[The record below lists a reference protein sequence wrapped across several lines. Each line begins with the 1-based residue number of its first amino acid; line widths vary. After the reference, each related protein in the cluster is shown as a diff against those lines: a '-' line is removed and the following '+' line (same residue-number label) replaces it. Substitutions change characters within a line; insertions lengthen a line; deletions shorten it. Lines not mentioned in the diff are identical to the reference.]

1 MDDLY
6 KNIEKY
12 NSNKKRKIL
21 TVFDEMIALIK
32 KINPIVNEFFIRG
45 RKLKISV
52 IFITDSYFTIPKN
65 IWLNSTH
72 YNVMKIP
79 NNRELQ

>member
-12 NSNKKRKIL
+12 NSNKKPKIL
-21 TVFDEMIALIK
+21 TVFDEMIAVIK
-32 KINPIVNEFFIRG
+32 KINPIVTEFFIRG

-65 IWLNSTH
+65 I
-72 YNVMKIP
+72 
-79 NNRELQ
+79 

>member
-12 NSNKKRKIL
+12 NSNKKGKIL
-21 TVFDEMIALIK
+21 TVFDEMIAVIK
-32 KINPIVNEFFIRG
+32 KNNPIVTEFFIRG
-45 RKLKISV
+45 RKPKISV

-65 IWLNSTH
+65 I
-72 YNVMKIP
+72 
-79 NNRELQ
+79 

>member
-21 TVFDEMIALIK
+21 TVFDEMIAVIK
-32 KINPIVNEFFIRG
+32 KINPIVTEFFIRG

-65 IWLNSTH
+65 I
-72 YNVMKIP
+72 
-79 NNRELQ
+79 

>member
-1 MDDLY
+1 MIWMIFIKIL
-6 KNIEKY
+6 KN

-21 TVFDEMIALIK
+21 TVFDEMIAVIK

-65 IWLNSTH
+65 F
-72 YNVMKIP
+72 
-79 NNRELQ
+79 

>member
-12 NSNKKRKIL
+12 NSNKKPKIL
-21 TVFDEMIALIK
+21 TVFDEMIAVIK
-32 KINPIVNEFFIRG
+32 KINPIVTQFFIRG

-52 IFITDSYFTIPKN
+52 VFITDSYFTIPKN
-65 IWLNSTH
+65 I
-72 YNVMKIP
+72 
-79 NNRELQ
+79 

>member
-1 MDDLY
+1 MIFIKIL
-6 KNIEKY
+6 KN

-21 TVFDEMIALIK
+21 TVFDEMIAVIK

-65 IWLNSTH
+65 F
-72 YNVMKIP
+72 
-79 NNRELQ
+79 

>member
-21 TVFDEMIALIK
+21 TVFDEMIAVIK
-32 KINPIVNEFFIRG
+32 KINPIVTQFFIRG

-52 IFITDSYFTIPKN
+52 VFITDSYFTIPKN
-65 IWLNSTH
+65 I
-72 YNVMKIP
+72 
-79 NNRELQ
+79 

>member
-12 NSNKKRKIL
+12 NSNKKPKIL
-21 TVFDEMIALIK
+21 TVFDEMIAVIK
-32 KINPIVNEFFIRG
+32 KINPIVTEFFIRG

-52 IFITDSYFTIPKN
+52 VFITDSYFTIPKN
-65 IWLNSTH
+65 I
-72 YNVMKIP
+72 
-79 NNRELQ
+79 